1 MPAPIATLLA
11 GLRRLGCTP
20 AEVLALGILALASA
34 ACVGLLWLQARP
46 VASGAPPALTG
57 SEAATESGIVVT
69 EAEVIVH
76 VAGAVA
82 RPGVYTLA
90 GGSRVGDAVTVA
102 GGALPR
108 AVLDGLNLARP
119 LTDGEQV
126 LVPDKASVSAAAGT
140 APAGG
145 AAGGSASGAVAP
157 GGGAAV
163 VSLNTATVADLET
176 LPGIGPVLAQR
187 ILDHRDSIGGFTEVS
202 ELRDVSG
209 IGEKTFQSLAPLV
222 VP

>member
-1 MPAPIATLLA
+1 MPAPIASLIT
-11 GLRRLGCTP
+11 RRLGCTP
-20 AEVLALGILALASA
+20 AEALALCILALASL

-46 VASGAPPALTG
+46 SLAPAPGPVGSAP
-57 SEAATESGIVVT
+57 SEAASGGIVVT
-69 EAEVIVH
+69 DAEVIVH

-90 GGSRVGDAVTVA
+90 GGSRIGDAVTAA
-102 GGALPR
+102 GGPLR
-108 AVLDGLNLARP
+108 KAVLDGLNLAKP

-126 LVPDKASVSAAAGT
+126 LVPDRSQVAT
-140 APAGG
+140 APAAGG
-145 AAGGSASGAVAP
+145 APGAPANPAAGSVAAGGSST
-157 GGGAAV
+157 
-163 VSLNTATVADLET
+163 VSLNSATLADLET

-187 ILDHRDSIGGFTEVS
+187 ILDHRDAVGGFKQVG

-222 VP
+222 SP

>member
-1 MPAPIATLLA
+1 MAPAVAPSDAGGIA
-11 GLRRLGCTP
+11 
-20 AEVLALGILALASA
+20 V
-34 ACVGLLWLQARP
+34 
-46 VASGAPPALTG
+46 
-57 SEAATESGIVVT
+57 SEAD
-69 EAEVIVH
+69 VIVH

-82 RPGVYTLA
+82 RPGVYTLP
-90 GGSRVGDAVTVA
+90 GGSRVADAVAAA
-102 GGALPR
+102 GNALPR

-126 LVPDKASVSAAAGT
+126 VVPDRRAVQASVGGPPGAGG
-140 APAGG
+140 PAGG
-145 AAGGSASGAVAP
+145 VAGASPPAAT
-157 GGGAAV
+157 
-163 VSLNTATVADLET
+163 VSLNTATLADLET

-222 VP
+222 TP

>member
-1 MPAPIATLLA
+1 MPAPIVPLIT
-11 GLRRLGCTP
+11 RRLGCTA
-20 AEVLALGILALASA
+20 AEALALCILAIASL

-46 VASGAPPALTG
+46 ALVPAPVQGAGVPSESASD
-57 SEAATESGIVVT
+57 GIVVT
-69 EAEVIVH
+69 DADVIVH

-90 GGSRVGDAVTVA
+90 GGSRVGDAVSAA
-102 GGALPR
+102 GGPLRR

-126 LVPDKASVSAAAGT
+126 LVPDRSQAPAPPGGGAAA
-140 APAGG
+140 PIDP
-145 AAGGSASGAVAP
+145 AAGGSAAGA
-157 GGGAAV
+157 GAM
-163 VSLNTATVADLET
+163 VSLNAATLADLET

-187 ILDHRDSIGGFTEVS
+187 IIDHRDSIGGFTEVG

-222 VP
+222 TP

>member
-1 MPAPIATLLA
+1 MPAPIISLIT
-11 GLRRLGCTP
+11 RRLGCTP
-20 AEVLALGILALASA
+20 AEALALGILALAST
-34 ACVGLLWLQARP
+34 ACVGLLWLQAHP
-46 VASGAPPALTG
+46 AAPAAPGLLAV
-57 SEAATESGIVVT
+57 SEAASEDGIVIS

-82 RPGVYTLA
+82 KPGVYTLP
-90 GGSRVGDAVTVA
+90 GGSRVGDAVAVA

-126 LVPDKASVSAAAGT
+126 LVPDKSAVPAATGA
-140 APAGG
+140 APTGGVAGG
-145 AAGGSASGAVAP
+145 AAAGGAVPA
-157 GGGAAV
+157 GGEV
-163 VSLNTATVADLET
+163 PVSLNTATVADLET

-187 ILDHRDSIGGFTEVS
+187 IIDHRDSIGGFTEVG